1 MSKIWGWEQE
11 DLEKTPLVTLLLFA
25 RQAVSARPQVGYS
38 SPLYISSSKGH
49 RFYKWNCST
58 KQTDTFKLPYTLTAY
73 NKLFS

>member
-1 MSKIWGWEQE
+1 MGKIWGWEQE
-11 DLEKTPLVTLLLFA
+11 DLEKTPSVTLLLLLEKQFLPDHRLA
-25 RQAVSARPQVGYS
+25 IVLHFILF
-38 SPLYISSSKGH
+38 PLLRH